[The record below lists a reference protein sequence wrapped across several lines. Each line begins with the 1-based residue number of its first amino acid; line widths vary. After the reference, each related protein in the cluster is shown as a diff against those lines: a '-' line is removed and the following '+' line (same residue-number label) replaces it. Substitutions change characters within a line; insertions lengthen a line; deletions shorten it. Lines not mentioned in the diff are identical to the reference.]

1 MRITEKSPF
10 ANSCDFLRFW
20 IGLPEW
26 QALRMLQA
34 LPGAA
39 AVGMGVVTA
48 PVGVC
53 SDNAAPP
60 LLWEQ
65 PALPVLCCSPVLLGV
80 GWLAWVFRAAVTQ
93 GE

>member
-10 ANSCDFLRFW
+10 ANSCDFQRFW

-60 LLWEQ
+60 LFWEQ